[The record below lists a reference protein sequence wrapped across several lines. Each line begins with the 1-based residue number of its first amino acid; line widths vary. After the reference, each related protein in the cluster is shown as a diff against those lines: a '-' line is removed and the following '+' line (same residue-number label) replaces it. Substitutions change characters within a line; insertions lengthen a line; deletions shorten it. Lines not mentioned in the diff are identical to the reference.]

1 MYNFGSVKKYQSEKG
16 FGFITHQDSGDDIFF
31 HISDFPKHGGEPRIN
46 ESLKFLIVED
56 NGKFKASQIVRIEI
70 SPPEPLKSHK
80 IKKSQQLNN
89 RNASSYSKLRYAI
102 LLLSLI
108 AFMIALSFAWNQY
121 QQYKIEQQIKVQT
134 LMQQQQ
140 DIIVEQRKAV
150 GELKSIPF
158 SEKSKRALDTTRA
171 APIHTTTA
179 MNIDTS
185 DGSVN
190 KKNVAQ
196 AEFSC
201 DGRQHCGQMHSYEE
215 ALFFI
220 RNCPNTK
227 MDGNQDG
234 IPCEKQF
241 GR

>member
-46 ESLKFLIVED
+46 ESLKFFIVED
-56 NGKFKASQIVRIEI
+56 NGKFKASQIVRLEI
-70 SPPEPLKSHK
+70 STSEPVKSNK
-80 IKKSQQLNN
+80 IKNSQQLKNKN
-89 RNASSYSKLRYAI
+89 GSSHSKLRYTI
-102 LLLSLI
+102 LLFCLI
-108 AFMIALSFAWNQY
+108 AFIVGLSLAWNQY
-121 QQYKIEQQIKVQT
+121 QHYKIEQQIKVQT

-140 DIIVEQRKAV
+140 EIIAMQRKAV
-150 GELKSIPF
+150 GEVKSIDF

-171 APIHTTTA
+171 VPIHTATA
-179 MNIDTS
+179 MNVHTS
-185 DGSVN
+185 DDHVN
-190 KKNVAQ
+190 KKTVTQ

-201 DGRQHCGQMHSYEE
+201 DGRQHCSQMRSYEE

-227 MDGNQDG
+227 MDGNRDG

-241 GR
+241 RR